1 MNILE
6 CSLLALVG
14 RMPYCRGMTTREGQ
28 ERTDMIYTSAAVA
41 YRHLKFGWR
50 QPGRFWN
57 GIASLPEGGWPEV
70 YRDTIH
76 AYREGYDAFGLEH
89 GITCAIEE
97 LDPWRMGLDAG
108 LAVGD
113 ILRDEPLPMGIESL
127 AERVSDTPAGL
138 GLL

>member
-1 MNILE
+1 
-6 CSLLALVG
+6 
-14 RMPYCRGMTTREGQ
+14 
-28 ERTDMIYTSAAVA
+28 MIYTSAAVA

-57 GIASLPEGGWPEV
+57 GIASLPEAGGWPEV

-76 AYREGYDAFGLEH
+76 AYREGYDDYGLEH
-89 GITCAIEE
+89 GIMCAIEE
-97 LDPWRMGLDAG
+97 FTPYCMGLDAA

-127 AERVSDTPAGL
+127 AEWVNTPAGL
-138 GLL
+138 AAAVWLYWHEHDGADGADVLRGLGLL